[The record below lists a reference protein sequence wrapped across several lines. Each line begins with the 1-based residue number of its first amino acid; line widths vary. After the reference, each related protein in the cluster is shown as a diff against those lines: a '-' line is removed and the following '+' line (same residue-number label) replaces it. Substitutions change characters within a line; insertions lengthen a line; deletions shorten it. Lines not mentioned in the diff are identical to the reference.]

1 MLDFKCDIY
10 ITGSNSKLLSG
21 ELSTYL
27 TGRYIEIPIYPF
39 SFKEISQYYQE
50 NNKKKSN
57 WEIFNEYIAYGGLP
71 ILLTLDEDNKL
82 MYLEDLYNAILLK
95 DVVTKY
101 NVKNPKVLNNLM
113 HYISLNIGHT
123 FSGYSI
129 SKYFKNQGINVSPN
143 TLYNYLSY
151 CENACLIHKVKR
163 EDLVSKKVLKSKE
176 KYYLTDHGFRQAL
189 CLCNNRDLS
198 QVFENIVYNEML
210 RLGYKVTIGEIKNKE
225 IDLICKKHDQKVYI
239 QVTYLLDS
247 KKTKEREFGE
257 LLKINDNF
265 PKIVISADQFD
276 FSQDGIKHYN
286 IIDFLKEY

>member
-1 MLDFKCDIY
+1 
-10 ITGSNSKLLSG
+10 
-21 ELSTYL
+21 
-27 TGRYIEIPIYPF
+27 
-39 SFKEISQYYQE
+39 
-50 NNKKKSN
+50 
-57 WEIFNEYIAYGGLP
+57 
-71 ILLTLDEDNKL
+71 
-82 MYLEDLYNAILLK
+82 
-95 DVVTKY
+95 
-101 NVKNPKVLNNLM
+101 
-113 HYISLNIGHT
+113 
-123 FSGYSI
+123 
-129 SKYFKNQGINVSPN
+129 
-143 TLYNYLSY
+143 
-151 CENACLIHKVKR
+151 LIHKVKR